1 MLHDGIKREEFT
13 QFVIFLS
20 FFGLCLTLLFET
32 GNHVFPFCQ
41 LSFKVGNFLVLILY
55 SILQVDNLPSGA
67 KCFAFD
73 LDTPRDPATSIQIA
87 GFPMGTQV
95 SDSMLLTQGIISNTE
110 NECTITNTHGVKR
123 TFDIIRTQAGAT
135 HGSSGGP
142 VMLSSNWRVIGIL
155 HGGMN
160 EEGFAM
166 NIVSDIRQLF
176 HDNTLNI
183 KT

>member
-1 MLHDGIKREEFT
+1 
-13 QFVIFLS
+13 
-20 FFGLCLTLLFET
+20 
-32 GNHVFPFCQ
+32 
-41 LSFKVGNFLVLILY
+41 
-55 SILQVDNLPSGA
+55 
-67 KCFAFD
+67 
-73 LDTPRDPATSIQIA
+73 
-87 GFPMGTQV
+87 
-95 SDSMLLTQGIISNTE
+95 
-110 NECTITNTHGVKR
+110 VKR